1 MDTAREIINALRNGT
16 VPNEGLEYLATGIV
30 TEIQEL
36 TNELDYISSGHSS
49 IRFIHGEYGSGKTFL
64 SLKYTLS
71 LHDALPIS
79 GWQYHLGDRK
89 SVV

>member
-16 VPNEGLEYLATGIV
+16 VPNEGLEYLATGID

-49 IRFIHGEYGSGKTFL
+49 IRFIHGEYGSGQDIFIFK
-64 SLKYTLS
+64 
-71 LHDALPIS
+71 IS
-79 GWQYHLGDRK
+79 RNC
-89 SVV
+89 